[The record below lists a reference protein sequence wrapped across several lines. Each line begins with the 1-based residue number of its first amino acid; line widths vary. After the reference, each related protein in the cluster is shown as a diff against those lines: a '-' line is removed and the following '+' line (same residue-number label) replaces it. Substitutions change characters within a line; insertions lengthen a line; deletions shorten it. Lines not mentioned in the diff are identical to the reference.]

1 MISMDTHQ
9 FLYAKAKQF
18 RVTQSGVIDALRS
31 LVSEELLDAKLKDA
45 VANKGRSK
53 ADLKKRR
60 QEATKLAE
68 VLDMET
74 IKKLVNDPDA
84 IKKLKETLGE

>member
-1 MISMDTHQ
+1 MDTHQ
-9 FLYAKAKQF
+9 FLHAKAKQF
-18 RVTQSGVIDALRS
+18 RMTQSGVIDALRS

-74 IKKLVNDPDA
+74 IRKLVNNPDA
-84 IKKLKETLGE
+84 LKKLKETLGE